1 MQWKLFFFVLLVL
14 YLNVYSS
21 HICFSGLIMASNVTQ
36 NPNASSLDCGINN
49 EAWDIALPILYFT
62 IFPPALLLNLVVAW
76 ICLRLQANSTF
87 MVYLKHLVAADLLM
101 TLTFP
106 IRGASELPGAS
117 QGLHMFACR
126 FSSVFFY
133 LAMNMSVIL
142 MGLISLDRYLK
153 IVRSGGGLLCQNLL
167 FSNVLS
173 FVIWIALICSN
184 TLPVI
189 ITTNQDPTDKP
200 GEVCIAMKN
209 ELGLIWHEAVVMFG
223 KVLFWTV
230 CIIVVFCYTC
240 IAKTV
245 LESYQRSRGNKDKR
259 KRKAK
264 FRVFLILFVFFICY
278 VPYHCIRIPY
288 TILQV
293 QSNSTCSKLKL
304 RIGKDFTLWLSALNV
319 CLDPL
324 IYFFLCKAFR
334 EKFSEIFDLRRFFP
348 SFGKNSDVCQSSDT
362 SL

>member
-1 MQWKLFFFVLLVL
+1 M
-14 YLNVYSS
+14 
-21 HICFSGLIMASNVTQ
+21 MASNGT
-36 NPNASSLDCGINN
+36 PNSSLDCGINQK
-49 EAWDIALPILYFT
+49 AWEVALPALYFI

-76 ICLRLQANSTF
+76 ICLHIQSNSTF

-106 IRGASELPGAS
+106 IRGASEVPGAS
-117 QGLHMFACR
+117 QGLHAFACR

-153 IVRSGGGLLCQNLL
+153 IVRSGGVLLCQNLL

-173 FVIWIALICSN
+173 FLFWIGLIGSN
-184 TLPVI
+184 TLPII
-189 ITTNQDPTDKP
+189 ITSDQDPTNKT
-200 GEVCIAMKN
+200 GEFCMAMKSK
-209 ELGLIWHEAVVMFG
+209 LGLSWHEGAVICG
-223 KVLFWTV
+223 KVIFWTV
-230 CIIVVFCYTC
+230 CIIIVVCYTC

-245 LESYQRSRGNKDKR
+245 LESYQRSRGNNDKR

-264 FRVFLILFVFFICY
+264 LRVFLILLVFFICY
-278 VPYHCIRIPY
+278 VPYHSIRIPY
-288 TILQV
+288 TKLQV
-293 QSNSTCSKLKL
+293 QSNDTCTKLSLK
-304 RIGKDFTLWLSALNV
+304 IGKDFTLWLSALNV

-324 IYFFLCKAFR
+324 IYFFLCRAFR
-334 EKFSEIFDLRRFFP
+334 EKFWEIFDLKFGR
-348 SFGKNSDVCQSSDT
+348 FGKNSDACQSSDT

>member
-1 MQWKLFFFVLLVL
+1 
-14 YLNVYSS
+14 
-21 HICFSGLIMASNVTQ
+21 MASNGTQ
-36 NPNASSLDCGINN
+36 NSTASSLDCGVNQ
-49 EAWDIALPILYFT
+49 EAWAIAHPSLYFI
-62 IFPPALLLNLVVAW
+62 IFPPALLLNLLVAW
-76 ICLRLQANSTF
+76 ICLHLKANSTF

-106 IRGASELPGAS
+106 IRGASELPEAS
-117 QGLHMFACR
+117 PGLHAFACR

-153 IVRSGGGLLCQNLL
+153 IVRSGGSLLCQNLL

-173 FVIWIALICSN
+173 FLFWIVLISCN

-189 ITTNQDPTDKP
+189 ITSDQDPTNKT
-200 GEVCIAMKN
+200 GEFCMAMKSK
-209 ELGLIWHEAVVMFG
+209 LGISFHKAVVMVG
-223 KVLFWTV
+223 KVIFWTV
-230 CIIVVFCYTC
+230 CVLVVFCYTC

-245 LESYQRSRGNKDKR
+245 LESYQRSRGNNDKR

-264 FRVFLILFVFFICY
+264 LRVFLILIVFFICY
-278 VPYHCIRIPY
+278 VPYHCTRIPY
-288 TILQV
+288 TTVQI
-293 QSNSTCSKLKL
+293 QSNSSCFKLSLK
-304 RIGKDFTLWLSALNV
+304 ITKDITLWFSALNV

-324 IYFFLCKAFR
+324 IYFFLCTAFR
-334 EKFSEIFDLRRFFP
+334 EKLKETCDLKRLFP
-348 SFGKNSDVCQSSDT
+348 SFGKNTDACQSSDT